1 MSPEQMQGERVD
13 FRTDVWALG
22 VVLYELLSGRPPFQA
37 STMPGLAIKVVS
49 EPPPPLRTLRPGVP
63 PGLDA
68 AIERCLAKDPA
79 ERFPT
84 VASLSTALRPFAP
97 ARAGQLVDRVS
108 GILGDRRDLMMQPA
122 TAALPYAE
130 TSPAMSPAGRVAEAS
145 SSRRKAVAIVAAALG
160 LVVVGGGAVAFSHL
174 GAHADGPTPA
184 ITAPTGTTPAS
195 TTPAGTTPAGTTPAG
210 TTPAGTTPAGT
221 TPAGTTP
228 ASTTPAGASMVSLGG
243 GAFTLGD
250 SRETVRV
257 APFSLDTTE
266 VTVNDYNACVASGA
280 CSDAHVREWRL
291 DGKSKLDDA
300 CNYGVPD
307 RGRHPMNCVDWAQ
320 ASAHCRFRKKRL
332 PTEAEW
338 EWAARGQ
345 AEGRVYPWGNDPPGS
360 KICWSGSEARHGTC
374 AVGTHPAGAAPGG
387 IHDLAGNVAEWTTT
401 PFEGSRSARITRGG
415 GWNYTDTVGVR
426 AADRHSHEMTDR
438 VDRLGFRCAR

>member
-1 MSPEQMQGERVD
+1 MTPPVAGA
-13 FRTDVWALG
+13 ALRARHA
-22 VVLYELLSGRPPFQA
+22 EA
-37 STMPGLAIKVVS
+37 A
-49 EPPPPLRTLRPGVP
+49 PLRLP
-63 PGLDA
+63 P
-68 AIERCLAKDPA
+68 
-79 ERFPT
+79 
-84 VASLSTALRPFAP
+84 AP
-97 ARAGQLVDRVS
+97 RRVS
-108 GILGDRRDLMMQPA
+108 GPSRHPRATPA
-122 TAALPYAE
+122 TPATR
-130 TSPAMSPAGRVAEAS
+130 TSLLLRLIDHPWLERLVRGRAWI
-145 SSRRKAVAIVAAALG
+145 AIVATALLGIVAMQVALLRLGAQIGSETSAVNALTAQNETTQTELAVMEASHRLSRAAASLRM
-160 LVVVGGGAVAFSHL
+160 VYPAPGAVTYLQAYDGDAARAARTMTVPS
-174 GAHADGPTPA
+174 GAAIAAAAADAIRPATLTPVTPPPATTPVSTPA
-184 ITAPTGTTPAS
+184 TTTPAAG
-195 TTPAGTTPAGTTPAG
+195 AGTT
-210 TTPAGTTPAGT
+210 AGT